1 MRAILARIA
10 MITLL
15 FSTASIERPSEALG
29 SSRCPDGYHR
39 SPSGDCENVSDLP
52 DDLPRCPDGYHRSPS
67 GDCESV
73 QGGSSASESSS
84 NNDDDD
90 DDIDS
95 VFDSSVGDNEIRG
108 GNNNVENTNVNP
120 SIQQQVGGQFLR
132 YENPTLGISVQYPSD
147 WQIEEEQGEQ
157 VTFVKEKVNEKN
169 IVEFLVD
176 VHELDSPDITLT
188 EFVGNEISKKR
199 EERQGFNLIE
209 STPVTISDG
218 NIPAHMLVYT
228 FVKEDEG
235 RNGEINKISRIFA
248 ILGNKVYN
256 IAYLAESDRYS
267 TYLPV
272 AQQMI
277 NSLKMDGL
285 SNDNVEQI
293 GSSDLSQSLPELK
306 PKTTIG
312 GESEAPSI
320 SEPETPPVT
329 GDFVMKVQ
337 LEPHENEFARAD
349 GRYQVSDFAIAISNS
364 SKICPVSNCVLD
376 LDGGEMS
383 GEVTP
388 GERALDGKLRIETGD
403 STKIMDLY
411 ADLQTVEEHQEDGK
425 TVRVIQGELRTSV
438 GDFNK
443 PNYQSL
449 INGTL
454 VPDGNDFILELIGT
468 GESPFTYT

>member
-1 MRAILARIA
+1 MRAMLARIA
-10 MITLL
+10 MITFL
-15 FSTASIERPSEALG
+15 FSTASIVIPLSIERPSEASG

-39 SPSGDCENVSDLP
+39 SPSGDCERVGDLSDNLS
-52 DDLPRCPDGYHRSPS
+52 RCPDGYHRSPT
-67 GDCESV
+67 GDCERV
-73 QGGSSASESSS
+73 TDGSPVSDSS
-84 NNDDDD
+84 NNDDDSD
-90 DDIDS
+90 DD
-95 VFDSSVGDNEIRG
+95 DNDVESRSDNLEDLFSG
-108 GNNNVENTNVNP
+108 SNDDNVENTNVIP
-120 SIQQQVGGQFLR
+120 STQQQIQGQFPR
-132 YENPTLGISVQYPSD
+132 YENPTLGISVQHPSD
-147 WQIEEEQGEQ
+147 WLLVGESDDKLNFLKDG
-157 VTFVKEKVNEKN
+157 VAVEIDVDDLDPSDTTLSDYSNER
-169 IVEFLVD
+169 VEDL
-176 VHELDSPDITLT
+176 
-188 EFVGNEISKKR
+188 R
-199 EERQGFNLIE
+199 EDRNDFELIE
-209 STPVTISDG
+209 FEPVTISEGQPAQKAVYSFTGEDG
-218 NIPAHMLVYT
+218 EVVNVIRVWSVYQA
-228 FVKEDEG
+228 KLY
-235 RNGEINKISRIFA
+235 S
-248 ILGNKVYN
+248 
-256 IAYLAESDRYS
+256 IAYIAESNQYDQ
-267 TYLPV
+267 YLPI

-277 NSLKMDGL
+277 DSFEIVGLGGSGDQSL
-285 SNDNVEQI
+285 
-293 GSSDLSQSLPELK
+293 SLPELK
-306 PKTTIG
+306 PNTTLG
-312 GESEAPSI
+312 GDSETPAI

-388 GERALDGKLRIETGD
+388 GERALDGKLRIDTRD

-425 TVRVIQGELRTSV
+425 TVQVIQGELRTSV